1 MVESGA
7 SKTDVDYITFT
18 NGNSKKNAQ
27 GFCDWVKEN
36 EIKKSQLVSF
46 TMNETEIEDGDNM
59 LTVFYRKNS
68 IQENDVPLADLEFH
82 HFSQHRGW
90 ADLDKDAH
98 SQMRGVTPIS
108 LVHTAKNIGGAR
120 NQFLF
125 YTKGSDP
132 NG

>member
-1 MVESGA
+1 
-7 SKTDVDYITFT
+7 
-18 NGNSKKNAQ
+18 
-27 GFCDWVKEN
+27 
-36 EIKKSQLVSF
+36 
-46 TMNETEIEDGDNM
+46 MNETEIEDGDNM

-68 IQENDVPLADLEFH
+68 IRENDVPLADLEFH
-82 HFSQHRGW
+82 HFSQQSSW
-90 ADLDKDAH
+90 ADLEKDAQ

-108 LVHTAKNIGGAR
+108 LVQTAKNIGAAR